1 MQTAEMNSLCM
12 KESSSD
18 QRVSVLQA
26 ANNELESRYNYH
38 ALYKTKCNWWEFHL
52 KIFLKNFNWW
62 ILH

>member
-38 ALYKTKCNWWEFHL
+38 ALYKTKCILWEFHL
-52 KIFLKNFNWW
+52 EIFLKNFDWW